1 MENDISGLTAMYPI
15 TGLREDTAYIYVCVT
30 AQIEGRR
37 NDDIF
42 LLHLNDATFGYESN
56 IVTYDTSNQRDYWRP
71 AAGTVSATKGFAI
84 GYVGFG
90 TVNQTLGAAA
100 VMAELTIGIAPLR
113 PRLASGT
120 SYTETDKLEDKPHNQ
135 RYLSRIGGQYRN
147 VGGTIT
153 GVRFSMLNNTPFSI
167 TSARIATL

>member
-1 MENDISGLTAMYPI
+1 
-15 TGLREDTAYIYVCVT
+15 
-30 AQIEGRR
+30 
-37 NDDIF
+37 
-42 LLHLNDATFGYESN
+42 
-56 IVTYDTSNQRDYWRP
+56 
-71 AAGTVSATKGFAI
+71 
-84 GYVGFG
+84 
-90 TVNQTLGAAA
+90 
-100 VMAELTIGIAPLR
+100 MAELTIGIAPLR